1 MQRQREEKGH
11 DDMVMNYDETAAAL
25 RAEIERL
32 EDELGIDEAFAATY
46 LLLQAQAAVLRA
58 RDALDR
64 MEAKK
69 GAV

>member
-1 MQRQREEKGH
+1 
-11 DDMVMNYDETAAAL
+11 MNYDETAAAL

-32 EDELGIDEAFAATY
+32 EDELGIDEAFAVTY
-46 LLLQAQAAVLRA
+46 LLLQAQSAVLKA